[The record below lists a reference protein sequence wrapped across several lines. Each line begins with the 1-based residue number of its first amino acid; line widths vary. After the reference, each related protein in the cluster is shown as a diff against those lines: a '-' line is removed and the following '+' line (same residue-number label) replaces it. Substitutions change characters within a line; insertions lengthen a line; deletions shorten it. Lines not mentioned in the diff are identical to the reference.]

1 MKKAIKLFSIL
12 ALLLCVVSCQISG
25 IDNGV
30 LNDGFKV
37 TAVIDNSSATRVSY
51 AVDNTAYTITPTW
64 SVGDKI
70 IGFDDQGVTF
80 NFTVASLDGDKAVLN
95 VADYVPG
102 TATKLYAIYA
112 PGYDKA
118 NFSEGTLTV
127 SLNPQT
133 GELNDES
140 LVYMSATAA
149 IEGGSVCLSFT
160 KETAILGLKKFKLPV
175 AAATTITSMDIIGV
189 PAEGVF
195 SVKEGALVFEPAA
208 TVGSVSLKGNWTTDA
223 EGVCETPI
231 YISVAPKAAADVVI
245 NMSTGS
251 EHFVNVTS
259 ISDLDIEAGYYYHMS
274 KVLGNPVVQIG
285 DSCFGSL
292 EEAFALASTVGGT
305 PLTIKLLQDCTPA
318 TAPVLDNAE
327 GIYTLDLNGKTINT
341 TASTVLTAKDCQ
353 LTLTDSSTDDPTAW
367 GTITTAAANTTKY
380 VLYIDGGTLTM
391 VEGNIVS
398 PAYRGVNF
406 TNGGNGT
413 ISGGHISTPGGVAV
427 GIGATGGNVDITGNP
442 IIEGSGNV
450 VYYWGGTG
458 TISGGY
464 ISNAKTSAVIYAAGT
479 SVVTVTGDCHI
490 KTTNLNPAASTG
502 DATMYVSGGY
512 FSVAIREVYAV
523 DKDGNV
529 YYNIPNPNEAEK
541 DTYLYS
547 LVPAASNTLAAT
559 VVSAANVWKHASIMS
574 AGTQADIRSKN
585 TAATTLKIEAD
596 LNSAQTFSFA
606 EPHKYMLTVD
616 MNGHKL
622 NSTAS
627 PALTAECPITIQD
640 SDENGAIITTGD
652 VAVLGLG
659 DVTINGGAYEATM
672 LAVSVADTCAL
683 VINDGYFYG
692 GSEDVARGGETAT
705 VTISGGWFK
714 NCPNAAYITEG
725 CAANPVSET
734 HLEKT
739 YNYKVAAS
747 SVVATVNGTGYAT
760 LSSAANAA
768 SNYSGAE
775 EKALLVLQE
784 DLTDAPA
791 VEFANEN
798 KTIVF
803 DLNGHTVA
811 TADSAFIK
819 CSTVLDIV
827 DNGATKGKITSS
839 ALNVICKVG
848 TGTINLKGVVIECT
862 KAASPNFYGS
872 AVVYLNNSSSTVN
885 ISDGTKIIATGQVPG
900 VSNRAG
906 TVTIT
911 DSEVSSG
918 TVSAGNPAICNG
930 GTSASTTINSGSFF
944 TSATSRSVVVN
955 AAGLASATKAGNIVI
970 NGGYFYASDAAIML
984 KGNYANNDH
993 MAHIFVNGG
1002 YFNKTT
1008 VWTSSSK
1015 QYPPTYGDGLSE
1027 HTVDP
1032 AETHLHESTGQT
1044 YQYGFQVK

>member
-1 MKKAIKLFSIL
+1 MKKATKLFSIL

-149 IEGGSVCLSFT
+149 IENGSVCLSFK

-195 SVKEGALVFEPAA
+195 SVKEGALVFEPAT

-259 ISDLDIEAGYYYHMS
+259 VSALDIEAGYYYHMS
-274 KVLGNPVVQIG
+274 KVLADPAVQIG
-285 DSCFGSL
+285 DIYFSSL
-292 EEAFALASTVGGT
+292 EEAFAYASTIGGT
-305 PLTIKLLQDCTPA
+305 PLTIKLLKDCAPA
-318 TAPVLDNAE
+318 KAPVLENAE
-327 GIYTLDLNGKTINT
+327 GVYTLDLNGKTIST
-341 TASTVLTAKDCQ
+341 TASTVLTSKNCA
-353 LTLTDSSTDDPTAW
+353 LTLTDSSTDDPAAW

-380 VLYIDGGTLTM
+380 VLTINGGSCQMLK
-391 VEGNIVS
+391 GNIVA
-398 PAYRGVNF
+398 PAYRCLYF
-406 TNGGNGT
+406 TNGANGT
-413 ISGGHISTPGGVAV
+413 VAGGKLSSPAGISI
-427 GIGATGGNVDITGNP
+427 GIGAAGGNVDVTGSP
-442 IIEGSGNV
+442 VIEGSGNV
-450 VYYWGGTG
+450 IYYWGGTG

-464 ISNAKTSAVIYAAGT
+464 ISNAKASAVIYAAGT

-512 FSVAIREVYAV
+512 FSVAVRDVYAV

-559 VVSAANVWKHASIMS
+559 VVSAANVWKHANIMS
-574 AGTQADIRSKN
+574 AGTQTDIRSKN

-596 LNSAQTFSFA
+596 LNAAQTFSFA

-627 PALTAECPITIQD
+627 PALTADCPITIQD
-640 SDENGAIITTGD
+640 SGENGAIITTGD

-692 GSEDVARGGETAT
+692 GSEDVARGGESAS
-705 VTISGGWFK
+705 VVISGGWFK
-714 NCPNAAYITEG
+714 NAPNAAYIAEG
-725 CAANPVSET
+725 CAANAASET

-747 SVVATVNGTGYAT
+747 SVVATVNGTGYASLT
-760 LSSAANAA
+760 SAIVAANTNSDAA
-768 SNYSGAE
+768 AAATIVLE
-775 EKALLVLQE
+775 EDFADV
-784 DLTDAPA
+784 AP
-791 VEFANEN
+791 FTLANPN
-798 KTIVF
+798 KPIVF

-811 TADSAFIK
+811 TQDSIFI
-819 CSTVLDIV
+819 TVTGPVTFNDS
-827 DNGATKGKITSS
+827 GATKGKIIGPWQKVLLIGAGGDVTMNTCSIVSTKATGASFSEMAVYVNGTGAKLTLNEGAKIYTTKKLTAVRVYTGSLIVDGGEITSGMES
-839 ALNVICKVG
+839 EGWYGIVG
-848 TGTINLKGVVIECT
+848 ANTGTI
-862 KAASPNFYGS
+862 
-872 AVVYLNNSSSTVN
+872 TV
-885 ISDGTKIIATGQVPG
+885 
-900 VSNRAG
+900 
-906 TVTIT
+906 
-911 DSEVSSG
+911 
-918 TVSAGNPAICNG
+918 
-930 GTSASTTINSGSFF
+930 NSGSIY
-944 TSATSRSVVVN
+944 TTGTGN
-955 AAGLASATKAGNIVI
+955 ASACHISASGVNIAL
-970 NGGYFYASDAAIML
+970 NGGYFHSAGRCVSTASKDY
-984 KGNYANNDH
+984 GNKL
-993 MAHIFVNGG
+993 VRNGG
-1002 YFNKTT
+1002 YYNSTNGAT
-1008 VWTSSSK
+1008 NL
-1015 QYPPTYGDGLSE
+1015 GLGEGCSVQ
-1027 HTVDP
+1027 TLDP
-1032 AETHLHESTGQT
+1032 AVTHVHETTGT
-1044 YQYGFQVK
+1044 TLSYGYQVVK